1 MIVVGAGEERR
12 ELDLLQILLE
22 SRKTRLEFPRQL
34 GIGLVLEQLVG
45 RLEIAERPLEPVVS
59 IDLVLQSGEALG
71 QLLRAELLVPERG
84 VRGQPFE
91 LTQLRALALD
101 VKGTPWRTG
110 CGRGASGAV
119 PCSRS
124 CRRF

>member
-1 MIVVGAGEERR
+1 MIVVGAREERR
-12 ELDLLQILLE
+12 ELDLLQIPLE
-22 SRKTRLEFPRQL
+22 SRKTRLELLRQL

-45 RLEIAERPLEPVVS
+45 RLEIAERPLEPFVS
-59 IDLVLQSGEALG
+59 IDLVLQPREPLG
-71 QLLRAELLVPERG
+71 QVLRSGLVVPESG
-84 VRGQPFE
+84 VRGLPFE
-91 LTQLRALALD
+91 LTQLRAFSLD